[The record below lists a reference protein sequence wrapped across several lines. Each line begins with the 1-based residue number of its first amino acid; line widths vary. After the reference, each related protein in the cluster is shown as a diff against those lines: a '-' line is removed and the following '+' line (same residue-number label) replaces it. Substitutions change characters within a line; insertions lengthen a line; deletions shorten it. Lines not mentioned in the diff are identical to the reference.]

1 LSRLAANVEAVQR
14 IEAWL
19 RASIEAHQSIG
30 VETVLST
37 GKYRR
42 LVLAAKKR
50 GFEIRLVYVILQSAE
65 LNVQRVKM
73 RVRKGGHDVPVD
85 KI

>member
-1 LSRLAANVEAVQR
+1 MLTVRIHDVEGLALADANRAAVER

-19 RASIEAHQSIG
+19 DASVDVHKSVG

-42 LVLAAKKR
+42 LVESAKGL
-50 GFEIRLVYVILQSAE
+50 GFAVWLVYVIL
-65 LNVQRVKM
+65 N
-73 RVRKGGHDVPVD
+73 
-85 KI
+85 